1 MFPIFDSRVT
11 KRHANII
18 SVVGP
23 MGSAGKSLV
32 SSNLA
37 VGLAKRGMAVALF
50 DGDLQ
55 FGDLG
60 LAFGCD
66 PDGYSTLDLSNTRPD
81 ANQLEQL
88 LLSPRNG
95 LSVLQGVPEPSQAD
109 LISDDALVEGVTRA
123 ASVFDVVIVDTAP
136 FWDGFTRG
144 AAQISGMI
152 VVLDGGPELNLRLLL
167 ESMYATDRTNLEHC
181 IVLPND
187 SGFRSSTSP
196 DSHISARAIAI
207 PVWPVLPTLAS
218 VGSDHPKSLLVT
230 ELDPSSTLSAALRDF
245 TEAVATKWL

>member
-1 MFPIFDSRVT
+1 MFPIFDGRVT

-18 SVVGP
+18 TVIGLP
-23 MGSAGKSLV
+23 SAGKSLV
-32 SSNLA
+32 SCNLA
-37 VGLAKRGMAVALF
+37 VGLANRGVAVALF

-55 FGDLG
+55 FGNLG

-66 PDGYSTLDLSNTRPD
+66 PNGYSTLDLSNTRPD
-81 ANQLEQL
+81 ASQLEQL
-88 LLSPRNG
+88 LPSPRNG
-95 LSVLQGVPEPSQAD
+95 LWVLQGVPEPAQAD
-109 LISDDALVEGVTRA
+109 LISDGALVEGVARA

-136 FWDGFTRG
+136 FWDGFTLG

-152 VVLDGGPELNLRLLL
+152 VVVDGGPERNLRLLL
-167 ESMYATDRTNLEHC
+167 ESMYVTDRTNLGHC

-196 DSHISARAIAI
+196 DGPISARGIAI

-230 ELDPSSTLSAALRDF
+230 ELDPSSTLSTALRDF

>member
-1 MFPIFDSRVT
+1 MFPIFDGRVT

-18 SVVGP
+18 TVVGQP
-23 MGSAGKSLV
+23 SAGKSLV
-32 SSNLA
+32 SCNLA
-37 VGLAKRGMAVALF
+37 VGLAKRGVAVALF

-81 ANQLEQL
+81 ANQLKQL

-95 LSVLQGVPEPSQAD
+95 LWVLQGVPEPSQAD

-136 FWDGFTRG
+136 FWDGFTQG
-144 AAQISGMI
+144 AAQTSGMI
-152 VVLDGGPELNLRLLL
+152 VVLDGGTE
-167 ESMYATDRTNLEHC
+167 RT
-181 IVLPND
+181 
-187 SGFRSSTSP
+187 SGFSLNRCMRPTEPISST
-196 DSHISARAIAI
+196 ARCCPMTPGSQFFE
-207 PVWPVLPTLAS
+207 PVFL
-218 VGSDHPKSLLVT
+218 DHLT
-230 ELDPSSTLSAALRDF
+230 A
-245 TEAVATKWL
+245 